1 MLICDSFPAVEESVD
16 LAAEL
21 QSSVCIGK
29 TPFAKM
35 HGDVDRQRT
44 VSHKNSFSSD
54 SLSSEVQRKTK

>member
-1 MLICDSFPAVEESVD
+1 MEESVD

-29 TPFAKM
+29 TSFAKM
-35 HGDVDRQRT
+35 QGDLDRQRT
-44 VSHKNSFSSD
+44 VIHKSSFSSD